1 MKVEIDRKKISRHQ
15 ANKHYN
21 LISKRNNYQK
31 AVEQFIFEQ
40 IHLDILMN
48 KNCSNINARQL
59 WLYGI
64 YNTFR

>member
-15 ANKHYN
+15 
-21 LISKRNNYQK
+21 RNNYQK

-40 IHLDILMN
+40 IHIDILMN

-59 WLYGI
+59 WLYDI
-64 YNTFR
+64 YNTLR

>member
-15 ANKHYN
+15 TEIA
-21 LISKRNNYQK
+21 QK

-48 KNCSNINARQL
+48 KKCSNINARQL
-59 WLYGI
+59 WLYDI
-64 YNTFR
+64 YNTLR